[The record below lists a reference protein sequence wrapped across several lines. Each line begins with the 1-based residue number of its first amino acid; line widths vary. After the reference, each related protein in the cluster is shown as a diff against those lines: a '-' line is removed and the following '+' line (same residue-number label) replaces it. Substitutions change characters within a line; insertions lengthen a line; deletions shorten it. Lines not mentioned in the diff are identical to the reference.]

1 MPYAPG
7 IQNISG
13 QLAAQGISAGG
24 QAYANA
30 INSVGGSVMDFIK
43 REDERTKTVGAI
55 RSFLNDPYYQQQVSK
70 DPELSSLGEKIK
82 AGKGSFN
89 EVQQFLGSL
98 TTAGHMRDQ
107 QMKQQ
112 QLDATLAYNTA
123 LTEAA
128 KANKAATEAATA
140 ERVRGN
146 QIADQLFKTINEL
159 DDLEKLKNTTGF
171 TTFEQE
177 DRYSKLSDNP
187 LITAVRQ
194 GKEVGLDPIAS
205 IKVFQNEEG
214 IRQRSEI
221 AKMTDETRRLNAE
234 LTGLKSKMPRKVGE
248 TFSIT
253 IDGKNYTGEWDG
265 DQWVEINS
273 KVPIY
278 TTVTT
283 ADVAGNRS
291 TVKGQLNPEFARQ
304 FGIKISSAFGTP
316 GALPPAGGGPAYEEV
331 PSPGE
336 KPGASKEKTDMGK
349 ATQTRYPVPNRDA
362 VTHLLQNPD
371 LSSQF
376 DELFGPGAAARVMME
391 QGNLMKGV
399 STTNSGGVE
408 LSNLSQFLPR

>member
-123 LTEAA
+123 LTESA

-205 IKVFQNEEG
+205 IKVFQNEDSM
-214 IRQRSEI
+214 RQR
-221 AKMTDETRRLNAE
+221 ADLARMADETRRLASENTALKNVKFNA
-234 LTGLKSKMPRKVGE
+234 GDKR
-248 TFSIT
+248 TFT
-253 IDGKNYTGEWDG
+253 IDGKQINAEWDG
-265 DQWVEINS
+265 KEFVDA
-273 KVPIY
+273 KTGAPIY
-278 TTVTT
+278 TTVETS
-283 ADVAGNRS
+283 DMMGNRS
-291 TVKGQLNPEFARQ
+291 SIRGQLNPEVASFYGIRSTRQ
-304 FGIKISSAFGTP
+304 MPKP

-336 KPGASKEKTDMGK
+336 KPGAGKEKTDMGK